1 MKTLESPYF
10 SLCCCYWMV
19 LTHQP
24 AFLSL
29 VHTFFLSFSSSFF
42 MSFLTTLSPLSPL
55 SPLYLF
61 LHPPSFD
68 PSSFFFLLHCFLFFL
83 LPNPTQIDIG
93 QKHIIGFSYINNYI
107 NAFMFN
113 MTSFE
118 FGFSNWILILLD
130 TSITIILCLSN
141 DLIQYKVYIFH
152 FHI

>member
-10 SLCCCYWMV
+10 SLCCCHWMV

-24 AFLSL
+24 SFLSL
-29 VHTFFLSFSSSFF
+29 VHTLFLSFSSFF
-42 MSFLTTLSPLSPL
+42 MSFLTTLSPLP
-55 SPLYLF
+55 
-61 LHPPSFD
+61 PPSFD

-83 LPNPTQIDIG
+83 LPNPTQFDIG

-141 DLIQYKVYIFH
+141 DLIQYKVYIFY
-152 FHI
+152 FHIQNI